1 VQIEKLWV
9 DLETYSEYEIKHG
22 MHNYT
27 AQAEIMLIAFAID
40 DEPAEIIDLT
50 PGGDAGL
57 LDDFLRAVE
66 IAKEIWAHH
75 SAFDRNV
82 ILKQLKDERLDWS
95 TERWRDTQI
104 QAYEHSLPG
113 ALSSLC
119 DVLGIGEDKAKIKE
133 GRQLVQL
140 FCKPRPK
147 NSKLRRATRETHPEQ
162 WGQFKIYG
170 KQDVE
175 AMREAH
181 KRMPKWNF
189 PNNQNE
195 VAYFHLD
202 QKINDR
208 GFTVDID
215 LVEGA
220 LRRVAEEK
228 ADLKEQTKAAT
239 NGALYSTTERD
250 KTLLYLL
257 EAHGVM
263 LPDMKA
269 DTIERRLADPE
280 LPEAVKE
287 LLRIR
292 LQATTTSTS
301 KYAALKRATSPDGK
315 CRGTIQFCGAKRTAR
330 AAGRTFQPQN
340 LPSRGILEADDV
352 ELGIAF
358 IKDDMPMP
366 KFLYPNTM
374 HLLSS
379 AVRGVLTAS
388 KGHKLR
394 VSDLSNIEGRLG
406 AWYADEDW
414 KLEAF
419 QAYDDGTGH
428 DLYNIAYAESFR
440 IDVETV
446 TKSQRQIGKVMEL
459 FLQYEGGV
467 GAFLTGASTY
477 GFDIDKLAD
486 DIYETLPE
494 AEKNEAISFY
504 NFLIKKNRSTFG
516 LSKAGFVTCDTLKR
530 LWRGANSD
538 IANIWGLLATAVR
551 KAVRNKGT
559 WFPAGTKL
567 SIRCDGSWLRIRL
580 PSGRYL
586 CYPSIKLE
594 GQDEK
599 ISYMGDNPYTR
610 QWCRLHTYGGKL
622 FENICQATGREIL
635 YAGMLTA
642 EQEGFVNIIS
652 VHDELVTE
660 SPIDNK
666 LLTVDRLSEIM
677 SAELSWTKGLPLA
690 AAGFESFRYKK

>member
-1 VQIEKLWV
+1 MIQKLWL
-9 DLETYSEYEIKHG
+9 DLETFSEYEIKHG

-27 AQAEIMLIAFAID
+27 DQAEIMLIAFAVD
-40 DEPAEIIDLT
+40 DEPAMCIDNT
-50 PGGDAGL
+50 RE
-57 LDDFLRAVE
+57 LDWGYEGRRFLEAVNS
-66 IAKEIWAHH
+66 AQEIWAHN

-82 ILKQLKDERLDWS
+82 LRKKMPGYDWS
-95 TERWRDTQI
+95 IKRWRDTQI

-113 ALSSLC
+113 GLDKLC
-119 DVLGIGEDKAKIKE
+119 EALGIAEDKAKLKD
-133 GRQLVQL
+133 GRSLVHL

-147 NSKLRRATRETHPEQ
+147 NSKLRRATRGTHPAQ
-162 WGQFKIYG
+162 WAQFKLYA

-181 KRMPKWNF
+181 KRMPKWNY
-189 PNNQNE
+189 PNNRNE
-195 VAYFHLD
+195 VDYSHLD

-208 GFTVDID
+208 GFAVDTD
-215 LVEGA
+215 LVAGA

-228 ADLKEQTKAAT
+228 ESLKWQTAAAT
-239 NGALYSTTERD
+239 NGALNSTTERD
-250 KTLLYLL
+250 KTLQYLL

-269 DTIERRLADPE
+269 DTLERRIADPE

-301 KYAALKRATSPDGK
+301 KYAALNRAVSPDGR
-315 CRGTIQFCGAKRTAR
+315 CRGTIQFCGAKRTGR

-340 LPSRGILEADDV
+340 LPSRGILEPEET
-352 ELGIAF
+352 ELGIAI

-366 KFLYPNTM
+366 KFLFPNTM

-379 AVRGVLTAS
+379 AVRGVLIAS
-388 KGHKLR
+388 EGHRLCA
-394 VSDLSNIEGRLG
+394 SDLSNIEGRLG
-406 AWYADEDW
+406 AWFADEDW

-419 QAYDDGTGH
+419 KAYDAGTGH
-428 DLYNIAYAESFR
+428 DLYNIAYAESFGV
-440 IDVETV
+440 DVESV
-446 TKSQRQIGKVMEL
+446 TKPQRQIGKVMEL

-467 GAFLTGASTY
+467 GAFLTGAITY
-477 GFDIDKLAD
+477 GFDIEKLAK
-486 DIYETLPE
+486 DIYDTLPA
-494 AEKNEAISFY
+494 AERDESISY
-504 NFLIKKNRSTFG
+504 YSFLIKKNRSTFG
-516 LSKAGFVTCDTLKR
+516 LSKQGFVTCDTLKR
-530 LWRGANSD
+530 LWRNANPQ
-538 IANIWGLLATAVR
+538 IAQLWGLLAQAVR
-551 KAVRNKGT
+551 KAIKNKGT
-559 WFPAGTKL
+559 WYPAGTKL
-567 SIRCDGSWLRIRL
+567 HARCDGSWLRVRL

-586 CYPSIKLE
+586 CYPSVKLE

-622 FENICQATGREIL
+622 LENICQATGREIL
-635 YAGMLTA
+635 YAGMVKA
-642 EQEGFVNIIS
+642 EEEGFVNLIS

-660 SPIDNK
+660 SPLVEK
-666 LLTVDRLSEIM
+666 FLTADKLSEIM
-677 SAELSWTKGLPLA
+677 AEELSWTKGLPLA